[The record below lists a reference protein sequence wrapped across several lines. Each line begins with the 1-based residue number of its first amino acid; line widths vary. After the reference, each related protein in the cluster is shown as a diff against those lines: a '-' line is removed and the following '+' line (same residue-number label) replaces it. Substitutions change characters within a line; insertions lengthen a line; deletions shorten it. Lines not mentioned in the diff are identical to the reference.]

1 MDSLEFG
8 HHLHH
13 GSGIDGRVVPLDAI
27 GSLPKHPPD
36 LTIGHATDE
45 FCPGGLIVAAVLNTC
60 LSGVVKELIVAD
72 PEGSIPGLVICPTV
86 VGVAG
91 HGGEVVWF
99 LRILQAT
106 RPPEGGEV
114 DGFRTGCP
122 APGPG
127 HPMR

>member
-1 MDSLEFG
+1 VDSSEIG

-13 GSGIDGRVVPLDAI
+13 GGGIDGGVVPLDAI
-27 GSLPKHPPD
+27 GSLPQHPPD
-36 LTIGHATDE
+36 LTVGHTTDE
-45 FCPGGLIVAAVLNTC
+45 FLPGGLIGAAVLNTC
-60 LSGVVKELIVAD
+60 LSGVVKELIVSD
-72 PEGSIPGLVICPTV
+72 PEGSVPGLVVCPTV

-99 LRILQAT
+99 FLILQAT

-114 DGFRTGCP
+114 DSLRTGSP